1 MLVLSPTTNKINQ
14 VPVTTSA
21 RVENREMHIH
31 FAEPLN
37 DTVKAENDTVND
49 TVFSLIRQNKNI
61 TAKQISGQL
70 QISLSTTK
78 RIIKELKEQKIFERI
93 GSEKTGYW
101 K

>member
-1 MLVLSPTTNKINQ
+1 
-14 VPVTTSA
+14 
-21 RVENREMHIH
+21 MHIP

-37 DTVKAENDTVND
+37 ETVKAKND

-78 RIIKELKEQKIFERI
+78 RIIKELKEQGIIERI
-93 GSEKTGYW
+93 GSDKSGYW
-101 K
+101 KIIEK